1 MSMGSSVTADNK
13 RLLYPSLGAVLPED
27 SFLRPEFQARDLD
40 ELMAPLLIW
49 DDLMP
54 KQTVDATTFTY
65 QIETTGAGTGVRGN
79 AATDVRKE
87 YAPLRADAS
96 EFSYVSVS
104 PLEMAV
110 GVLQARGVAFKLTE
124 AARHDH
130 ERLKIDPL
138 ARTRR
143 RVAYWLAEQINA
155 EMVTTMTNDFST
167 SSGMASSI
175 STDSGMA
182 DVMSHITTNFG
193 TESTVGHLAGILDS
207 TYYWDEADANPVR
220 DILDLQTV
228 FEDQDGYNYNM
239 TDVYMRY
246 RDLHLLSTFCTEVGA
261 DWVRDPLG
269 GFQASNVAGIT
280 FHGVK
285 NTAGFPTTA
294 GDGYIMALDRNNPM
308 GQTYQN
314 FSNEFPTTNNM
325 SFHSY
330 MDDANHDFHYQMFYT
345 RGTVVVE
352 PLAMAVLQVRD

>member
-1 MSMGSSVTADNK
+1 MAANDERRMGSN
-13 RLLYPSLGAVLPED
+13 PSALAATLPED

-49 DDLMP
+49 DDFIP
-54 KQTVDATTFTY
+54 KQTVDANTFTY
-65 QIETTGAGTGVRGN
+65 QIETTGAGDGTRGS

-96 EFSYVSVS
+96 EFAYVTVS

-110 GVLQARGVAFKLTE
+110 GALQARGVAFKLTE

-155 EMVTTMTNDFST
+155 DMVTSMTNNFTVSVST
-167 SSGMASSI
+167 PD
-175 STDSGMA
+175 TGMA
-182 DVMSHITTNFG
+182 DVMSHITSSIGLEDTTNSIAG
-193 TESTVGHLAGILDS
+193 TLDS
-207 TYYWDEADANPVR
+207 TYYWDEPDANPIR

-228 FEDQDGYNYNM
+228 FEDQDGYNYSL
-239 TDVYMRY
+239 TDCYMRY
-246 RDLHLLSTFCTEVGA
+246 RDLHLLSTFATEVGA
-261 DWVRDPLG
+261 DWVRDPMG
-269 GFQASNVAGIT
+269 GFTVSNIAGIT

-285 NTAGFPTTA
+285 NTAGFLTTA
-294 GDGYIMALDRNNPM
+294 GDGYIMALDRNNPV

-314 FSNEFPTTNNM
+314 FSNEFPTSNNM

-330 MDDANHDFHYQMFYT
+330 MDDATHDFHYQMFYT

-352 PLAMAVLQVRD
+352 PLSLAVLKIRD

>member
-1 MSMGSSVTADNK
+1 MAEK
-13 RLLYPSLGAVLPED
+13 RTTYSNLAATLPEE

-49 DDLMP
+49 DDFMP

-65 QIETTGAGTGVRGN
+65 QIETTGAGDGTRGS

-96 EFSYVSVS
+96 EFAYVSVS

-155 EMVTTMTNDFST
+155 DMVTTLTNDFSIT
-167 SSGMASSI
+167 NTDDSDMEDIMSH
-175 STDSGMA
+175 STD
-182 DVMSHITTNFG
+182 FG
-193 TESTVGHLAGILDS
+193 IESTVGHLAGSLDS
-207 TYYWDEADANPVR
+207 TYYWDEKDANPIR

-246 RDLHLLSTFCTEVGA
+246 RDLHLLSTFCTEIGA

-280 FHGVK
+280 FHGLK
-285 NTAGFPTTA
+285 NVSGFPTTA
-294 GDGYIMALDRNNPM
+294 GDGYIMALDRNNPA
-308 GQTYQN
+308 GQTYQS
-314 FSNEFPTTNNM
+314 FSKEFPQANNM

-330 MDDANHDFHYQMFYT
+330 MDDATHDFNYQMFYT
-345 RGTVVVE
+345 RGTVIVE
-352 PLAMAVLQVRD
+352 PKALAVLQVRT

>member
-1 MSMGSSVTADNK
+1 MADNK
-13 RLLYPSLGAVLPED
+13 RVSYPSLAAVLPED

-65 QIETTGAGTGVRGN
+65 QIETTGAGTGVRGS
-79 AATDVRKE
+79 AADDVRKE

-155 EMVTTMTNDFST
+155 EMVTTMTNDFSIT
-167 SSGMASSI
+167 N
-175 STDSGMA
+175 TDDTGMA
-182 DVMSHITTNFG
+182 DIMSHITSDFG
-193 TESTVGHLAGILDS
+193 TETTVGHLCGKLDS

-314 FSNEFPTTNNM
+314 FSNEFPTTSNM

>member
-1 MSMGSSVTADNK
+1 MAEKRTTYSSLAAT
-13 RLLYPSLGAVLPED
+13 LPEE

-49 DDLMP
+49 DDFMP

-65 QIETTGAGTGVRGN
+65 QIETTGAGTGVRGS
-79 AATDVRKE
+79 AADDVKKE
-87 YAPLRADAS
+87 YAPIRADAS
-96 EFSYVSVS
+96 EFAYVSVS

-130 ERLKIDPL
+130 EKLKIDPL

-155 EMVTTMTNDFST
+155 EMVTTLTNDFSVT
-167 SSGMASSI
+167 NTDDTGMEDI
-175 STDSGMA
+175 
-182 DVMSHITTNFG
+182 MSHSSDFG
-193 TESTVGHLAGILDS
+193 TETTVGHLAGSLDS

-228 FEDQDGYNYNM
+228 FEDQDGYNYNL
-239 TDVYMRY
+239 TDCYLRY
-246 RDLHLLSTFCTEVGA
+246 RDLHLLSTFITEVGA
-261 DWVRDPLG
+261 DWVRDPTG
-269 GFQASNVAGIT
+269 GFQASNIAGIT

-294 GDGYIMALDRNNPM
+294 GDGYLLALDRNNPV

-330 MDDANHDFHYQMFYT
+330 MDDATHDFHYQMFYT

-352 PLAMAVLQVRD
+352 PLSMAVLKIRD

>member
-1 MSMGSSVTADNK
+1 MAEKRVTYSSLAAT
-13 RLLYPSLGAVLPED
+13 LPEE

-49 DDLMP
+49 DDFMP

-65 QIETTGAGTGVRGN
+65 QLETTGAGTGARGSS
-79 AATDVRKE
+79 ATDVRKE

-96 EFSYVSVS
+96 EFAYVTVS

-155 EMVTTMTNDFST
+155 DMVTTLTNNFSVT
-167 SSGMASSI
+167 NTDDTGMEDI
-175 STDSGMA
+175 
-182 DVMSHITTNFG
+182 MSHSSDFG
-193 TESTVGHLAGILDS
+193 VETTVGHLCGKLDS
-207 TYYWDEADANPVR
+207 TYYWDEPDANPIR

-228 FEDQDGYNYNM
+228 FEDQDGYNYSL
-239 TDVYMRY
+239 TDCYMRY
-246 RDLHLLSTFCTEVGA
+246 RDLHLLSTFITEVGA

-280 FHGVK
+280 FHGLK
-285 NTAGFPTTA
+285 NVAGFPTTV
-294 GDGYIMALDRNNPM
+294 GSGYIMALDRNNPV

-330 MDDANHDFHYQMFYT
+330 MDDATHDFHYQMFYT

-352 PLAMAVLQVRD
+352 PLSMAVLRVRA

>member
-1 MSMGSSVTADNK
+1 MTEKRTTYSSLAAT
-13 RLLYPSLGAVLPED
+13 LPEE

-49 DDLMP
+49 DDFIP
-54 KQTVDATTFTY
+54 KQSVDAMTFNY
-65 QIETTGAGTGVRGN
+65 QIETTGAGAGTRGSS
-79 AATDVRKE
+79 ATDVRKE

-96 EFSYVSVS
+96 EFAYVTVS

-110 GVLQARGVAFKLTE
+110 GVLQARGIAFKLTE

-143 RVAYWLAEQINA
+143 RVAYWLAEQINTD
-155 EMVTTMTNDFST
+155 MVTALTNNFSVT
-167 SSGMASSI
+167 N
-175 STDSGMA
+175 TDDTGMA
-182 DVMSHITTNFG
+182 DIMSHITADFG
-193 TESTVGHLAGILDS
+193 VENTVGHLNGKLDS
-207 TYYWDEADANPVR
+207 TYYWDEPDANPVR

-228 FEDQDGYNYNM
+228 FEDQDGYNYSL
-239 TDVYMRY
+239 TDCYMRY
-246 RDLHLLSTFCTEVGA
+246 RDLHLLSTFITEVGA

-269 GFQASNVAGIT
+269 GFVASNVAGIT

-285 NTAGFPTTA
+285 NTAGFLTTA
-294 GDGYIMALDRNNPM
+294 GDGYLLGLDKNNPA
-308 GQTYQN
+308 GATYQN

-330 MDDANHDFHYQMFYT
+330 MDDATHDFHYQMFYT

-352 PLAMAVLQVRD
+352 PLSMAVLQIRD

>member
-1 MSMGSSVTADNK
+1 MAETRVTYSSLAAT
-13 RLLYPSLGAVLPED
+13 LPEE

-49 DDLMP
+49 DDFIP
-54 KQTVDATTFTY
+54 KQSVDAMTFNY
-65 QIETTGAGTGVRGN
+65 QIETTGAGAGTRGSS
-79 AATDVRKE
+79 ATDVRKE

-96 EFSYVSVS
+96 EFAYVTVS

-143 RVAYWLAEQINA
+143 RVAYWLAEQINTD
-155 EMVTTMTNDFST
+155 MVTALTNSFSVT
-167 SSGMASSI
+167 NTDDSDMEDIMSH
-175 STDSGMA
+175 STD
-182 DVMSHITTNFG
+182 FG
-193 TESTVGHLAGILDS
+193 VETTVGHLAGKLTD
-207 TYYWDEADANPVR
+207 TYYWDEPDANPVR

-228 FEDQDGYNYNM
+228 FEDQDGYNYSL
-239 TDVYMRY
+239 TDCYMRY
-246 RDLHLLSTFCTEVGA
+246 RDLHLLSTFITEVGA

-269 GFQASNVAGIT
+269 GFTASNVAGIT

-285 NTAGFPTTA
+285 NTAGFA
-294 GDGYIMALDRNNPM
+294 AIGDGDGYLLALDKNNPA

-330 MDDANHDFHYQMFYT
+330 MDDATHDFHYQMFYT

-352 PLAMAVLQVRD
+352 PKALAVLQVRT

>member
-1 MSMGSSVTADNK
+1 MAEKRVTYSSLAAT
-13 RLLYPSLGAVLPED
+13 LPEE

-40 ELMAPLLIW
+40 ELMAPLLIF
-49 DDLMP
+49 DEMIP
-54 KQTVDATTFTY
+54 KQTVDANTFTY
-65 QIETTGAGTGVRGN
+65 QIETTGAGTGVRGS
-79 AATDVRKE
+79 AADDVRKE

-130 ERLKIDPL
+130 EKLKIDPL

-155 EMVTTMTNDFST
+155 EMVTTLTNDFSVT
-167 SSGMASSI
+167 NTDDTGMEDI
-175 STDSGMA
+175 
-182 DVMSHITTNFG
+182 MSHSSDFG
-193 TESTVGHLAGILDS
+193 TETTVGHLAGSLDS

-228 FEDQDGYNYNM
+228 FEDQDGYNYNL
-239 TDVYMRY
+239 TDCYLRY
-246 RDLHLLSTFCTEVGA
+246 RDLHLLSTFITEVGA
-261 DWVRDPLG
+261 DWVRDPTG
-269 GFQASNVAGIT
+269 GFQASNIAGIT

-294 GDGYIMALDRNNPM
+294 GDGYLLALDRNNPV

-330 MDDANHDFHYQMFYT
+330 MDDATHDFHYQMFYT

-352 PLAMAVLQVRD
+352 PLSMAVLKIRD

>member
-1 MSMGSSVTADNK
+1 MAEKRVTYSSLAAT
-13 RLLYPSLGAVLPED
+13 LPEE

-40 ELMAPLLIW
+40 ELMAPLLIF
-49 DDLMP
+49 DEMIP
-54 KQTVDATTFTY
+54 KQTVDANTFTY
-65 QIETTGAGTGVRGN
+65 QIETTGAGTGVRGS
-79 AATDVRKE
+79 AADDVRKE

-130 ERLKIDPL
+130 EKLKIDPL

-155 EMVTTMTNDFST
+155 EMVTTLTNDFSVT
-167 SSGMASSI
+167 NTDDTGMEDI
-175 STDSGMA
+175 
-182 DVMSHITTNFG
+182 MSHSSDFG
-193 TESTVGHLAGILDS
+193 TETTVGHLAGSLDS
-207 TYYWDEADANPVR
+207 TYYWDEPDANPIR

-228 FEDQDGYNYNM
+228 FEDQDGYNYSL
-239 TDVYMRY
+239 TDCYMRY
-246 RDLHLLSTFCTEVGA
+246 RDLHLLSTFVTEVGA

-294 GDGYIMALDRNNPM
+294 GDGYLLAMDKNNPV

-330 MDDANHDFHYQMFYT
+330 MDDATHDFHYQMFYT

-352 PLAMAVLQVRD
+352 PLSMAVLKIRD

>member
-1 MSMGSSVTADNK
+1 MAEKRTTYSSLAAT
-13 RLLYPSLGAVLPED
+13 LPEE

-49 DDLMP
+49 DDFMP

-65 QIETTGAGTGVRGN
+65 QIETTGAGTGVRGS
-79 AATDVRKE
+79 AADDVKKE
-87 YAPLRADAS
+87 YAPIRADAS
-96 EFSYVSVS
+96 EFAYVSVS

-155 EMVTTMTNDFST
+155 DMVTTLTNDFSIT
-167 SSGMASSI
+167 TT
-175 STDSGMA
+175 TDDSDMS
-182 DVMSHITTNFG
+182 DIMSHITSDIGF
-193 TESTVGHLAGILDS
+193 EDTVGHIAGKLDS
-207 TYYWDEADANPVR
+207 TYYWDEPDANPIR

-228 FEDQDGYNYNM
+228 FEDQDGYNYNQ
-239 TDVYMRY
+239 TDCYMRY
-246 RDLHLLSTFCTEVGA
+246 RDLHLLSTFATEIGA
-261 DWVRDPLG
+261 DWVRDPMG
-269 GFQASNVAGIT
+269 GFTASNIAGIT

-285 NTAGFPTTA
+285 NTSGFKA
-294 GDGYIMALDRNNPM
+294 VGDGDGYLLALDRNNPA
-308 GQTYQN
+308 GATYQN

-330 MDDANHDFHYQMFYT
+330 MDDATHDYHYQMFYT
-345 RGTVVVE
+345 RGSVVVE
-352 PLAMAVLQVRD
+352 PRAMAVLQIRD

>member
-1 MSMGSSVTADNK
+1 MAETRVTYSSLAAT
-13 RLLYPSLGAVLPED
+13 LPEE
-27 SFLRPEFQARDLD
+27 SFLRPEFQTRDLD

-49 DDLMP
+49 DDFIP
-54 KQTVDATTFTY
+54 KQSVDAITFNY
-65 QIETTGAGTGVRGN
+65 QIETTGAGAGTRGSS
-79 AATDVRKE
+79 ATDVRKE

-96 EFSYVSVS
+96 EFAYVTVS

-143 RVAYWLAEQINA
+143 RVAYWLAEQINTD
-155 EMVTTMTNDFST
+155 MVTALTNSFSVT
-167 SSGMASSI
+167 NTDDSDMEDIMSH
-175 STDSGMA
+175 STD
-182 DVMSHITTNFG
+182 FG
-193 TESTVGHLAGILDS
+193 VETTVGHLAGKLTD
-207 TYYWDEADANPVR
+207 TYYWDEPDANPVR

-228 FEDQDGYNYNM
+228 FEDQDGYNYSL
-239 TDVYMRY
+239 TDCYMRY
-246 RDLHLLSTFCTEVGA
+246 RDLHLLSTFITEVGA

-269 GFQASNVAGIT
+269 GFTASNVAGIT

-294 GDGYIMALDRNNPM
+294 GDGYIMAPDRNNPA

-330 MDDANHDFHYQMFYT
+330 MDDATHDYHYQMFYT

-352 PLAMAVLQVRD
+352 PLSMAVLQIRD

>member
-1 MSMGSSVTADNK
+1 MAEK
-13 RLLYPSLGAVLPED
+13 RTTYSNLAATLPEE

-49 DDLMP
+49 DDFMP

-65 QIETTGAGTGVRGN
+65 QIETTGAGTGVRGS
-79 AATDVRKE
+79 AADDVRKE

-96 EFSYVSVS
+96 EFAYVSVS

-110 GVLQARGVAFKLTE
+110 GILQARGVAFKLTE

-155 EMVTTMTNDFST
+155 EMVTTLTNDFSVT
-167 SSGMASSI
+167 NTDDTGMEDI
-175 STDSGMA
+175 
-182 DVMSHITTNFG
+182 MSHSSDFG
-193 TESTVGHLAGILDS
+193 TETTVGHLAGSLDS

-228 FEDQDGYNYNM
+228 FEDQDGYNYNL
-239 TDVYMRY
+239 TDCYLRY
-246 RDLHLLSTFCTEVGA
+246 RDLHLLSTFITEVGA
-261 DWVRDPLG
+261 DWVRDPTG
-269 GFQASNVAGIT
+269 GFQASNIAGIT

-294 GDGYIMALDRNNPM
+294 GDGYLLALDRNNPV

-330 MDDANHDFHYQMFYT
+330 MDDATHDFHYQMFYT

-352 PLAMAVLQVRD
+352 PLSMAVLKIRD

>member
-1 MSMGSSVTADNK
+1 MAEKRVTYSSLAAT
-13 RLLYPSLGAVLPED
+13 LPEE

-40 ELMAPLLIW
+40 EVMAPRLIW
-49 DDLMP
+49 DDFMP
-54 KQTVDATTFTY
+54 KQTVDANTFTY
-65 QIETTGAGTGVRGN
+65 QIETTGAGAGTRGS
-79 AATDVRKE
+79 AATDVKKE

-96 EFSYVSVS
+96 EFAYVTVS

-110 GVLQARGVAFKLTE
+110 GVLQARGIAFKLTE

-155 EMVTTMTNDFST
+155 DMVTALTNNFSMTN
-167 SSGMASSI
+167 
-175 STDSGMA
+175 TDDTGMA
-182 DVMSHITTNFG
+182 DIMSHITTDFG
-193 TESTVGHLAGILDS
+193 TEDTVGHLNGKLDS
-207 TYYWDEADANPVR
+207 TYYWDEPDANPIR

-228 FEDQDGYNYNM
+228 FEDQDGYNYSL
-239 TDVYMRY
+239 TDCYMRY
-246 RDLHLLSTFCTEVGA
+246 RDLHLLSTFITEVGA

-280 FHGVK
+280 FHGLK
-285 NTAGFPTTA
+285 NVAGFPTTV
-294 GDGYIMALDRNNPM
+294 GSGYIMALDRNNPV

-330 MDDANHDFHYQMFYT
+330 MDDATHDFHYQMFYT

-352 PLAMAVLQVRD
+352 PLSMAVLRVRA

>member
-1 MSMGSSVTADNK
+1 MATQRATERVNYSSLAAT
-13 RLLYPSLGAVLPED
+13 LPEE

-40 ELMAPLLIW
+40 ELMAPLLVW
-49 DDLMP
+49 DDFMP

-65 QIETTGAGTGVRGN
+65 QIETTGAGTGVRGS
-79 AATDVRKE
+79 AADDVKKE
-87 YAPLRADAS
+87 YAPIRADAS
-96 EFSYVSVS
+96 EFAYVSVS

-155 EMVTTMTNDFST
+155 DMVTTLTNDFST
-167 SSGMASSI
+167 TRTNDTGMQDI
-175 STDSGMA
+175 
-182 DVMSHITTNFG
+182 MSHCVSEDFG
-193 TESTVGHLAGILDS
+193 TEDTVGHLCGKLDS
-207 TYYWDEADANPVR
+207 TYFWDEPDANPIR

-228 FEDQDGYNYNM
+228 FEDQDGYNYSL
-239 TDVYMRY
+239 TDCYLRY
-246 RDLHLLSTFCTEVGA
+246 RDLHLLSTFVTEVGA

-269 GFQASNVAGIT
+269 GFTASNVAGIT

-285 NTAGFPTTA
+285 NTAGFPTVV
-294 GDGYIMALDRNNPM
+294 GDGYLLALDRNNPA

-330 MDDANHDFHYQMFYT
+330 MDDATHDFHYQMFYT
-345 RGTVVVE
+345 RGSVVVE
-352 PLAMAVLQVRD
+352 PLSMAVLQIRD